1 MHLLIIKFNL
11 RFKNFKIQNKI
22 THIHQQNNRTT
33 FRKIKKKAQKVR
45 FKINKNNL

>member
-22 THIHQQNNRTT
+22 THIHQQNNIQ
-33 FRKIKKKAQKVR
+33 KNKKKAQKVR
-45 FKINKNNL
+45 FKISKNNL